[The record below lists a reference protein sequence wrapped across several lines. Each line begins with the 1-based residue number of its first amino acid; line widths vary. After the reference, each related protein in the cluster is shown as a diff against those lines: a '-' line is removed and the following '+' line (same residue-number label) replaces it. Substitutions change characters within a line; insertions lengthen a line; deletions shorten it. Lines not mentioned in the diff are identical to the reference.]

1 MTERNYFEEVSQD
14 VWLLAGESMSE
25 QQRKQLKEGDFLRLG
40 LVGCGGI
47 SAIRHHPSL
56 HGLPVTLAAVCDRDE
71 ARVTEYARVLGGEKA
86 YTDHLKM
93 LADAELDAVIVAVGA
108 GGHPQIAI
116 DVMEAGLPVLT
127 EKPPSLT
134 AEGARE
140 MLDVSRR
147 TGQICMTAF
156 NMRFSTSFIKAREIV
171 KKDEFG
177 PQSLLAITWESP
189 PLYEEDPN
197 DPMTSFMLDF
207 AIHVMDLSRYFFGE
221 VAEVYARQ
229 CDADAFAVTLAFVNG
244 AVGTLSLS
252 SRPDHWMTEQ
262 VELRGAPGQAV
273 TVSDGREVFYYRGKE
288 IADWRRLAFTVT
300 DSFAENGYRGEL
312 VEFLAAIQ
320 EQREPESSISS
331 AYQTMRLYDAIKLSA
346 AERRVVS
353 LSDSE

>member
-14 VWLLAGESMSE
+14 MWLLAGETMTD
-25 QQRKQLKEGDFLRLG
+25 QQRKQVKEGDFSRLG
-40 LVGCGGI
+40 IVGCGGI

-71 ARVTEYARVLGGEKA
+71 ARVAEYARVLGVEQT

-93 LADAELDAVIVAVGA
+93 LADADLDAVIVSVGPN
-108 GGHPQIAI
+108 GHPRIAI

-127 EKPPSLT
+127 EKPPSIS

-140 MLDVSRR
+140 MLEVSRR

-156 NMRFSTSFIKAREIV
+156 NMRFSSAFRKARSIV
-171 KKDEFG
+171 QKEDFG
-177 PQSLLAITWESP
+177 SPSMLAITWEAP
-189 PLYEEDPN
+189 PLYTEDADNPI
-197 DPMTSFMLDF
+197 SWYLLDF
-207 AIHVMDLSRYFFGE
+207 AIHVMDLSRFFFGE

-229 CDADAFAVTLAFVNG
+229 CDADVFAVTLAFANG

-252 SRPDHWMTEQ
+252 SRPDHWMVEQ
-262 VELRGAPGQAV
+262 VELRGAPGRAV
-273 TVSDGREVFYYRGKE
+273 TVADGREMFHYRGKE
-288 IADWRRLAFTVT
+288 IADWHRIAFTAS

-320 EQREPESSISS
+320 EQREPESSIGS
-331 AYQTMRLYDAIKLSA
+331 AYETMRLYDAIKRSA
-346 AERRVVS
+346 AERSVVN